1 MYQEAKQTVRYRGYQ
16 KQSVPEVKGLRPY
29 RAYETAPLFLAL
41 KYLCSTL
48 SGQDCGYRPPLGH
61 SRDPRRA
68 RGSGRCPGCPPA
80 TTGEMGVGGRFFTF
94 LLGWGIG
101 RYSGL
106 RGSPGVPAMPS
117 KCRKEPKPFSRHQ
130 IGENRVFCG
139 VFSLIWLDAT
149 PHCSWMH
156 FKSRLL
162 AFTDALSLP
171 VNHNTQLPAEPLF
184 LSHPAGR

>member
-1 MYQEAKQTVRYRGYQ
+1 MRREPPIIRVRLEFGAVCPTRRGGSANGALAGEPQ
-16 KQSVPEVKGLRPY
+16 LPPPNLLLMGHMARREVKGLRPCTP
-29 RAYETAPLFLAL
+29 YETAPLFLAL

-68 RGSGRCPGCPPA
+68 RGPGGCPGCPPA

-117 KCRKEPKPFSRHQ
+117 KCTHRQKPISRHQ
-130 IGENRVFCG
+130 IHGIRRFPRCFLVYLVGRDAVF
-139 VFSLIWLDAT
+139 
-149 PHCSWMH
+149 
-156 FKSRLL
+156 
-162 AFTDALSLP
+162 
-171 VNHNTQLPAEPLF
+171 
-184 LSHPAGR
+184 

>member
-1 MYQEAKQTVRYRGYQ
+1 MSPRAYCALQCAVPAILINVERRGG
-16 KQSVPEVKGLRPY
+16 STLRPSGLRPY
-29 RAYETAPLFLAL
+29 TPYETAPLFLAL

-117 KCRKEPKPFSRHQ
+117 KCRNDQ
-130 IGENRVFCG
+130 
-139 VFSLIWLDAT
+139 
-149 PHCSWMH
+149 
-156 FKSRLL
+156 
-162 AFTDALSLP
+162 
-171 VNHNTQLPAEPLF
+171 
-184 LSHPAGR
+184 